1 MPAGLGP
8 AQTSKRARKNMD
20 FEIKMDGDDKLR
32 QAFRTRVPG
41 LDVRVITQNGP
52 QDFPV
57 NDISA
62 TGFAFADSPRKY
74 SSGMVFSF
82 DLLLGKRLFLGD
94 LKGKVMRVL
103 DKGIIGCNFME
114 MERRQEIK
122 LDKLVLEVQKRLIEL
137 RKAKREAE

>member
-1 MPAGLGP
+1 
-8 AQTSKRARKNMD
+8 MD
-20 FEIKMDGDDKLR
+20 FDIKRDGDDKQR
-32 QAFRTRVPG
+32 QAYRTRVPG
-41 LDVRVITQNGP
+41 LDVRVVTKTGP

-57 NDISA
+57 SDISA
-62 TGFAFADSPRKY
+62 TGFAFADNPRNY

-103 DKGIIGCNFME
+103 DKGIIGCNFEAMD
-114 MERRQEIK
+114 RRQEIK

-137 RKAKREAE
+137 RKAKRDAE

>member
-1 MPAGLGP
+1 
-8 AQTSKRARKNMD
+8 MD
-20 FEIKMDGDDKLR
+20 FDIKMDGDDKLR
-32 QAFRTRVPG
+32 QAYRTRVPG
-41 LDVRVITQNGP
+41 LDVRIITKSGP

-57 NDISA
+57 SDISA
-62 TGFAFADSPRKY
+62 TGFAFTDNPRNY

-82 DLLLGKRLFLGD
+82 DLLLSKRLFLGD

-103 DKGIIGCNFME
+103 DKGIIGCNFESMD
-114 MERRQEIK
+114 RRQEIK

>member
-1 MPAGLGP
+1 
-8 AQTSKRARKNMD
+8 MD
-20 FEIKMDGDDKLR
+20 FDIKLDGDEKLR

-41 LDVRVITQNGP
+41 LDVRVITKAGP

-57 NDISA
+57 SDISA
-62 TGFAFADSPRKY
+62 TGFAFADTPRNY
-74 SSGMVFSF
+74 SSGMEFSF

-94 LKGKVMRVL
+94 LKAKVMRVL

-114 MERRQEIK
+114 MDRRQEIK

-137 RKAKREAE
+137 RKAKREAQ

>member
-1 MPAGLGP
+1 MSAGLGP

-74 SSGMVFSF
+74 SAGMVFSF

>member
-1 MPAGLGP
+1 
-8 AQTSKRARKNMD
+8 MD
-20 FEIKMDGDDKLR
+20 FDIKMDGDDKLR

-41 LDVRVITQNGP
+41 LDVRIITKAGP

-57 NDISA
+57 SDISA
-62 TGFAFADSPRKY
+62 LGFAFTDSPRNY
-74 SSGMVFSF
+74 SLGMVFSF
-82 DLLLGKRLFLGD
+82 DLLLGKRLFLGN

-103 DKGIIGCNFME
+103 DRGIIGCNFEE

-122 LDKLVLEVQKRLIEL
+122 LDKLVLEVQKRLIAL

>member
-1 MPAGLGP
+1 MPAGLDP
-8 AQTSKRARKNMD
+8 VQTNKRARENMD

>member
-1 MPAGLGP
+1 
-8 AQTSKRARKNMD
+8 MD